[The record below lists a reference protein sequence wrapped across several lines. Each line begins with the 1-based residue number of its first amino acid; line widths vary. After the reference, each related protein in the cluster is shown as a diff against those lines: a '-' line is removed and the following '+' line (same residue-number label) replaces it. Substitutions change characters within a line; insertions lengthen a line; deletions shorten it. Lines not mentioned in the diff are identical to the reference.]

1 MIVRTG
7 PSLFHVSV
15 GTLFLFPH
23 QRQAIE
29 VILSEAGDWLR
40 YTGNCWIVY
49 GGGPIQEWAK
59 KLRAVQGLNTASI
72 FIVDIGN
79 EYTGYLT
86 PEAWEWLKKF
96 QQV

>member
-1 MIVRTG
+1 MIVKTG
-7 PSLFHVSV
+7 PLLFHVAV
-15 GTLFLFPH
+15 GVAFLFPH

-40 YTGNCWIVY
+40 YTGNCWIVS
-49 GGGPIQEWAK
+49 GVGPIQGWAE
-59 KLRAVQGLNTASI
+59 KLRTVPGMNTASI
-72 FIVDIGN
+72 LIVDIGN

-96 QQV
+96 RPN